1 VLFLQHFGKFAIRCG
16 PNQSTPGCITAGA
29 EVRVEQANGIAPP
42 PKRLLWRL
50 FAFPPV
56 RAAIV
61 AVCRYMSWRV
71 ERQRGRPTAESALGV
86 VRLWRI
92 ERFREVSL
100 LPDEPW
106 PLADGIVLRG
116 DDPVLDFHIVGDK
129 LFALLS
135 TGRRWRPLIAEEFR
149 SLAAQLERRDEVAL
163 VGSTILARQVAEFGA
178 VLRPIPPGLHRS
190 WDTFYRKLI
199 LLAFHPGGA
208 DRAARESPPVLEAA
222 IARVEFCRRFR

>member
-1 VLFLQHFGKFAIRCG
+1 M
-16 PNQSTPGCITAGA
+16 
-29 EVRVEQANGIAPP
+29 VEQVGGTGRVLR
-42 PKRLLWRL
+42 KRLFWRL
-50 FAFPPV
+50 IAFAPA

-71 ERQRGRPTAESALGV
+71 EHERGPPVAESAGGV

-92 ERFREVSL
+92 EHFRDVSL

-106 PLADGIVLRG
+106 PLSHGVVLRD

-129 LFALLS
+129 LLGLLAG
-135 TGRRWRPLIAEEFR
+135 GRRWRDIIRAEFC
-149 SLAAQLERRDEVAL
+149 SLTPQIERRDEVAL

-178 VLRPIPPGLHRS
+178 VLRPIPAGLHRS

-208 DRAARESPPVLEAA
+208 DRAARDSPPVLEAA
-222 IARVEFCRRFR
+222 IARAEFCRRFR

>member
-1 VLFLQHFGKFAIRCG
+1 M
-16 PNQSTPGCITAGA
+16 
-29 EVRVEQANGIAPP
+29 VEQVHTSDPAP
-42 PKRLLWRL
+42 PKRIFWRL
-50 FAFPPV
+50 ISFAPV
-56 RAAIV
+56 RALIV
-61 AVCRYMSWRV
+61 GVCRYMSRRV
-71 ERQRGRPTAESALGV
+71 ERRRGAPIAESARGV

-106 PLADGIVLRG
+106 PLLEGVVLRG
-116 DDPVLDFHIVGDK
+116 DDAVLDFHIAGDK
-129 LFALLS
+129 LLALLS
-135 TGRRWRPLIAEEFR
+135 SGRRWRPLIHEEFR
-149 SLAAQLERRDEVAL
+149 SLTPQLERRHELAL

-178 VLRPIPPGLHRS
+178 LLRPVPPGLHRS

>member
-1 VLFLQHFGKFAIRCG
+1 M
-16 PNQSTPGCITAGA
+16 A
-29 EVRVEQANGIAPP
+29 EPAQGMGHGP
-42 PKRLLWRL
+42 PKRMVWRL
-50 FAFPPV
+50 FAFAPV

-61 AVCRYMSWRV
+61 GVCRYMSWRV
-71 ERQRGRPTAESALGV
+71 ERRRGRPTAESAGGV

-100 LPDEPW
+100 LPEEPW
-106 PLADGIVLRG
+106 PLLDGVVLRG
-116 DDPVLDFHIVGDK
+116 DDPVLDFHIVGEK

-135 TGRRWRPLIAEEFR
+135 SGRRWRPLIHEEFR
-149 SLAAQLERRDEVAL
+149 SLTPQLEHRDEVAL

-178 VLRPIPPGLHRS
+178 VLRPVPPGLHRR

-222 IARVEFCRRFR
+222 IARIEFCRRFR

>member
-1 VLFLQHFGKFAIRCG
+1 M
-16 PNQSTPGCITAGA
+16 A
-29 EVRVEQANGIAPP
+29 EPAQGIGQVS
-42 PKRLLWRL
+42 PKRLFWRL
-50 FAFPPV
+50 IAFTPV

-61 AVCRYMSWRV
+61 GVCRYMSWRM
-71 ERQRGRPTAESALGV
+71 ERQRGVPTAESTGGV

-100 LPDEPW
+100 VPDEPW
-106 PLADGIVLRG
+106 PLLDGVVLRG
-116 DDPVLDFHIVGDK
+116 DDPVLDLHIVGDK
-129 LFALLS
+129 LLAVLLS
-135 TGRRWRPLIAEEFR
+135 GRRWRSVIHEEFH
-149 SLAAQLERRDEVAL
+149 SLTPQLEQRDEVAL

>member
-1 VLFLQHFGKFAIRCG
+1 MSERAHDIRQV
-16 PNQSTPGCITAGA
+16 PHKPIF
-29 EVRVEQANGIAPP
+29 
-42 PKRLLWRL
+42 WRL
-50 FAFPPV
+50 IAFAPA
-56 RAAIV
+56 RAAI
-61 AVCRYMSWRV
+61 AGVCRYMSWRV
-71 ERQRGRPTAESALGV
+71 VRQRGRPAAESALGV

-100 LPDEPW
+100 TPEDPW
-106 PLADGIVLRG
+106 PLSQGVVLRG

-135 TGRRWRPLIAEEFR
+135 TGRRWRTLIAEEFR
-149 SLAAQLERRDEVAL
+149 SLVPQLEHRHEVAL

-178 VLRPIPPGLHRS
+178 VLRPVPPGLHRS

-222 IARVEFCRRFR
+222 ISRVEFCRRFR

>member
-1 VLFLQHFGKFAIRCG
+1 
-16 PNQSTPGCITAGA
+16 
-29 EVRVEQANGIAPP
+29 
-42 PKRLLWRL
+42 
-50 FAFPPV
+50 
-56 RAAIV
+56 
-61 AVCRYMSWRV
+61 MSWRV
-71 ERQRGRPTAESALGV
+71 ERRRGLPIAESAGGV

-92 ERFREVSL
+92 GRFREVSL

-106 PLADGIVLRG
+106 PLLDGVVLHG

-129 LFALLS
+129 LFAALS
-135 TGRRWRPLIAEEFR
+135 SGRRWRSVIDEEFR
-149 SLAAQLERRDEVAL
+149 SLTPQIERRDEVAL

-178 VLRPIPPGLHRS
+178 ILRPIPPGLHRS

-208 DRAARESPPVLEAA
+208 DRAARASPPVLEAA